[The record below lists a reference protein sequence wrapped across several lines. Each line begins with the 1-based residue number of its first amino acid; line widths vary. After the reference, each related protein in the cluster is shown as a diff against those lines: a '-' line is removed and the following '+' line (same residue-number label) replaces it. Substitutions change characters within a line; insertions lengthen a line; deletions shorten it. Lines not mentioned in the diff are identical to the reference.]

1 MIRRKLLQ
9 VSAVFMATL
18 GAGLLANLLQ
28 AATADDIKVSELK
41 PGVYLFQSAGSN
53 VVAMTGK
60 DGALVID
67 GGLPEHSEA
76 LYKAIQQATGSKRI
90 NTLFNTHWHPEQ
102 LGLNQHASRDGATI
116 IAHEQTLMFLK
127 HKVSSPLVKGSF
139 GPVPEKERPSKTFK
153 TEGSLEF
160 DGHKIEYGYLPA
172 AHTNGDLYVYFRDL
186 NLLVAGG
193 AVGSDSWPLVD
204 FRNGAF
210 IGGVVRAHVKLAALV
225 QADTMV
231 IPATG
236 RPMSGADI
244 VTQREMYEKLFVDL
258 NALMNKGM
266 GFNDIVATNPL
277 KGFESRY
284 GDPSVFLDGIYRS
297 MEMAYVPD

>member
-1 MIRRKLLQ
+1 M
-9 VSAVFMATL
+9 
-18 GAGLLANLLQ
+18 
-28 AATADDIKVSELK
+28 
-41 PGVYLFQSAGSN
+41 
-53 VVAMTGK
+53 
-60 DGALVID
+60 
-67 GGLPEHSEA
+67 
-76 LYKAIQQATGSKRI
+76 
-90 NTLFNTHWHPEQ
+90 
-102 LGLNQHASRDGATI
+102 
-116 IAHEQTLMFLK
+116 
-127 HKVSSPLVKGSF
+127 
-139 GPVPEKERPSKTFK
+139 
-153 TEGSLEF
+153 
-160 DGHKIEYGYLPA
+160 
-172 AHTNGDLYVYFRDL
+172 
-186 NLLVAGG
+186 
-193 AVGSDSWPLVD
+193 GSDSWPLVD

-210 IGGVVRAHVKLAALV
+210 IGGVVRAHEKLAALV